1 MANDQ
6 SNNQSND
13 LKNIL
18 SKEVIIDKGKEEEK
32 VEQKYDPSQDMKDLM
47 ELVDSERVN
56 ITNKTWSRIE
66 KSSRLQLLN
75 EYIKNY
81 ILENS
86 LEGESAKQFETIV
99 NSKHFIDFV
108 TTICNNCKFETAREA
123 LKEKIETFQISDFFI
138 QFEKRQ
144 FETFQISKYGSSK
157 NSLKFETN
165 INLKHHPKRAR
176 KKLKHFKFSFIFI

>member
-1 MANDQ
+1 M
-6 SNNQSND
+6 
-13 LKNIL
+13 
-18 SKEVIIDKGKEEEK
+18 V
-32 VEQKYDPSQDMKDLM
+32 
-47 ELVDSERVN
+47 
-56 ITNKTWSRIE
+56 
-66 KSSRLQLLN
+66 
-75 EYIKNY
+75 
-81 ILENS
+81 
-86 LEGESAKQFETIV
+86 KQFETIV
-99 NSKHFIDFV
+99 NLKHSIDFV

-176 KKLKHFKFSFIFI
+176 KKLKHFKFPTFSFEKRQFETFQISAFFIQFEKRQFETFQNFKYDPSKNSLKFETNINLKHRPNFETRKKN